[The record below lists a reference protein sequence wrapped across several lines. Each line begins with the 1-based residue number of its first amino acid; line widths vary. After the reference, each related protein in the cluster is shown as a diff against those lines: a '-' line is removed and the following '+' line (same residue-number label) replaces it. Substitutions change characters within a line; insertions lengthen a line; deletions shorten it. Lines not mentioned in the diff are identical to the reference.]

1 MTRSFTI
8 LLLCALGAAAG
19 PATADAQLRDL
30 IKKKVT
36 SAVTGEKTNAN
47 DAKAYQALGFKQG
60 QQDMLTEEAVEDF
73 NNAVK
78 EEIRLRKE
86 LRQQL
91 LAYKSPQQYQACA
104 REFEA
109 SPEAQKIMM
118 SFSIPDNAT
127 VEQLMQAQQKLAN
140 EKLAAQQRKCGPDMN
155 AEWPLAK
162 RQARL
167 SEIRKAGEAAFREA
181 RAARAARD
189 AQEVQEAPTGRTA
202 GGPSAEPLPV
212 IDATDDPDDFYNW
225 MWDIVKAFCKSLDD
239 GLIVRNQ
246 NGEFM
251 FGFSHPTPFS
261 HFMTQRE
268 ASALHGGCV
277 YVKTHDE
284 LLDLLEL
291 QR

>member
-36 SAVTGEKTNAN
+36 SAVTGEKTNGN
-47 DAKAYQALGFKQG
+47 DAKAYQVLGFKEG

-73 NNAVK
+73 NTAVK

-109 SPEAQKIMM
+109 SPEAQKIML

-140 EKLAAQQRKCGPDMN
+140 EKMAAQQRKCGPDIN
-155 AEWPLAK
+155 TEWPVAK
-162 RQARL
+162 RQARV

-189 AQEVQEAPTGRTA
+189 EQEARTGRTG
-202 GGPSAEPLPV
+202 GGPSVEQLPV

-239 GLIVRNQ
+239 GLIVRNPS
-246 NGEFM
+246 GDFE
-251 FGFSHPTPFS
+251 FGFSHPKPFS

-268 ASALHGGCV
+268 ASALHAGCV

-284 LLDLLEL
+284 LLDLLEI

>member
-1 MTRSFTI
+1 MKRPLTI
-8 LLLCALGAAAG
+8 LLLCALAAAAR
-19 PATADAQLRDL
+19 PDTADAQLRDL
-30 IKKKVT
+30 IKRKVT
-36 SAVTGEKTNAN
+36 SAVTGEKPAVN
-47 DAKAYQALGFKQG
+47 DGKAYQALGFREG

-73 NNAVK
+73 NTAVK
-78 EEIRLRKE
+78 EELRLRKE

-91 LAYKSPQQYQACA
+91 LSYKSPQQHQACV

-109 SPEAQKIMM
+109 SPEAQKILL
-118 SFSIPDNAT
+118 SFSVPDNAT
-127 VEQLMQAQQKLAN
+127 LEQLMQAQQKMAN
-140 EKLAAQQRKCGPDMN
+140 EQSAAQQRKCGPDIN
-155 AEWPLAK
+155 AEWPVAK

-167 SEIRKAGEAAFREA
+167 GEIRKAGELSFREA

-189 AQEVQEAPTGRTA
+189 EQEAPTARTG
-202 GGPSAEPLPV
+202 GGPSMEPPFV
-212 IDATDDPDDFYNW
+212 IQATGEPADFYNW

-239 GLIVRNQ
+239 GLIIKDK
-246 NGEFM
+246 NGYFT

-261 HFMTQRE
+261 HFMSQQE

>member
-8 LLLCALGAAAG
+8 LLLCALSAAAR

-30 IKKKVT
+30 LKKKVT
-36 SAVTGEKTNAN
+36 SAVTGEKTSAN
-47 DAKAYQALGFKQG
+47 DARAYQVLGFKEG
-60 QQDMLTEEAVEDF
+60 QQDMLTEAAVEDF
-73 NNAVK
+73 STAVK

-91 LAYKSPQQYQACA
+91 LAYKSPQQYQTCA

-109 SPEAQKIMM
+109 SPEAQKIML
-118 SFSIPDNAT
+118 SFSIPENAT
-127 VEQLMQAQQKLAN
+127 VEQLLQAQQKLAN
-140 EKLAAQQRKCGPDMN
+140 EKMAAQQRKCGPDIN
-155 AEWPLAK
+155 ADWPVAK
-162 RQARL
+162 RQARV

-181 RAARAARD
+181 RAARGARD
-189 AQEVQEAPTGRTA
+189 EQEARTGRTG
-202 GGPSAEPLPV
+202 GGPSVEPPLV
-212 IDATDDPDDFYNW
+212 FGATEDPDDFYNW

-239 GLIVRNQ
+239 GLIVQ
-246 NGEFM
+246 DKNGDFT
-251 FGFSHPTPFS
+251 FGFSHPKPFS

-268 ASALHGGCV
+268 ASALHSGCV

-284 LLDLLEL
+284 LLDLLEI